1 MQKDVLLKKME
12 ITSQMFNNSAKIS
25 SMSNT
30 FPYAFIRGEI
40 TPIEKALIPIQAKV
54 VQYGLGCYTGL
65 RAHWDGENLY
75 LFRLEEHFE
84 RLKNAAKILGMHF
97 PYDYEKFKETLIT
110 LIKKNGAK
118 EDIYL
123 RITLYCAST
132 KLTPRLNNPDD
143 DLAIYLI
150 SLKDYFDSNKALN
163 IGITKYA
170 RIDNDMIPI
179 EAKSTGSYINSALAK
194 SDALSQG
201 YDECLFLNRQGHV
214 CEASGANIF
223 AIHNNTAITP
233 PLTDNILNGITR
245 KTLIQLLKDE
255 LNIPTQERSLLPEE
269 LTKFEELFFCGT
281 AAKITAIAT
290 INKQP
295 IAGTPP
301 YPTIKRL
308 QSLLDDIF
316 RNKLKKYSHWLT
328 KVY

>member
-1 MQKDVLLKKME
+1 
-12 ITSQMFNNSAKIS
+12 
-25 SMSNT
+25 MSET

-40 TPIEKALIPIQAKV
+40 TPIENATISIQSKV

-75 LFRLEEHFE
+75 LFRLEDHFA
-84 RLKNAAKILGMHF
+84 RLQNASKLLGMHF
-97 PYDYEKFKETLIT
+97 LYDFEKFRTTILE
-110 LIKKNGAK
+110 LIKKNGAE

-132 KLTPRLNNPDD
+132 KLTPRFNNPDD

-163 IGITKYA
+163 IGITKYI
-170 RIDNDMIPI
+170 RIDNDMMPI
-179 EAKSTGSYINSALAK
+179 EAKTTGSYINSALAK

-223 AIHNNTAITP
+223 AIQKNKAITP

-245 KTLIQLLKDE
+245 DTIITILKDE
-255 LNIPTQERSLLPEE
+255 LNIPTEERTILPEE
-269 LTKFEELFFCGT
+269 LTEFEELFFTGT

-290 INKQP
+290 VDKKSLLKSD
-295 IAGTPP
+295 
-301 YPTIKRL
+301 YPTIKKL
-308 QSLLDDIF
+308 QALLDSLF
-316 RNKLKKYSHWLT
+316 RNKMPKYSHWLS